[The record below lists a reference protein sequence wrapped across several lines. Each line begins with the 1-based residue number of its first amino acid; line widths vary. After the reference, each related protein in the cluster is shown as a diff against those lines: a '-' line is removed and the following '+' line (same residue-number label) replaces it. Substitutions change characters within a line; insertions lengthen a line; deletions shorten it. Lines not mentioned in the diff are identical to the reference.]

1 MQHPIDDF
9 TEEMI
14 KHLQEHPKLLEQRQG
29 MDIMQNFFVINPQER
44 RVTFKD
50 AIMHVKNNKQK
61 ILDQGKLR
69 TIRAEQIIQSHIDIV
84 NDILETF
91 PKYENNPLE
100 LRGLDIPEMKNL
112 IVKNS
117 AFIALSLT
125 ILIKDYEKDI
135 ETVPDEKLQALL
147 DSAYHVLLDFSILL
161 EIKFPASTPYLRN
174 LKEKY
179 DIRKSN

>member
-1 MQHPIDDF
+1 MPHPIDDF

-14 KHLQEHPKLLEQRQG
+14 KHLQEHPELLEQRQG

-44 RVTFKD
+44 QVTFKD
-50 AIMHVKNNKQK
+50 VMLHVKKNKQK
-61 ILDQGKLR
+61 ILDQGNLR
-69 TIRAEQIIQSHIDIV
+69 TPRAEQIIKSHIDIV
-84 NDILETF
+84 DDILETF
-91 PKYENNPLE
+91 PDDESNQLE
-100 LRGLDIPEMKNL
+100 LRGLDIPEMRKL
-112 IVKNS
+112 IVKNA

-135 ETVPDEKLQALL
+135 ETVPAVKEELQVLL

-161 EIKFPASTPYLRN
+161 KIKFPTSTPYLRE

-179 DIRKSN
+179 KID